1 MNKKNN
7 SLVIEQPK
15 PIRKQVYEH
24 LRDQILNHTIAPNK
38 RLVEAQIAK
47 SLGISRTPVRE
58 ALHLL
63 EKDGFIDAIPRV
75 GYCVRK
81 LAIEELN
88 EIIEIREVNEILACR
103 WAIRR
108 IDKKDIS
115 AMKKNILNT
124 RQMLEDGDPS
134 VFVKQDEQFHEIL
147 VRSAGSE
154 HLYQICQQLR
164 RLMQRYRLGS
174 MNSIDSLKE
183 AIAGH
188 ERVLECLE
196 KKDEESLVKA
206 LRGHLHYSKDDI
218 LDFMR
223 RYEQENAVGQN

>member
-1 MNKKNN
+1 MNKKNG
-7 SLVIEQPK
+7 SLVIEQPI

-24 LRDQILNHTIAPNK
+24 LREQILNHTIEPNR

-108 IDKKDIS
+108 IDKKEI
-115 AMKKNILNT
+115 AALKKNIATT
-124 RQMLEDGDPS
+124 RQMLETGDPS

-154 HLYQICQQLR
+154 HLFQICQQLR
-164 RLMQRYRLGS
+164 RLMQRYRFGS
-174 MNSIDSLKE
+174 MNSIKSLNE
-183 AIAGH
+183 ALEGH
-188 ERVLECLE
+188 ERVLRSLV
-196 KKDEESLVKA
+196 KKDENGLVDSL
-206 LRGHLHYSKDDI
+206 REHLNYSKDDI

-223 RYEQENAVGQN
+223 HYERNNKSE